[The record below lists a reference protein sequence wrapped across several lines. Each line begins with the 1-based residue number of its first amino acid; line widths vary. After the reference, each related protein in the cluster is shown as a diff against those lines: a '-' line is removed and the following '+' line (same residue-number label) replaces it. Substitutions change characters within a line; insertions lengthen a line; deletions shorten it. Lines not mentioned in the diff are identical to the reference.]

1 MITADFSGAPFPVDL
16 VIRRVQQLVDGAGK
30 PLLQQVRG
38 VADYAAIDKFSDFR
52 PPESFVVLA
61 RERGKETTAGSTQQF
76 VEAYFGVVTAVRNY
90 RDQRGK
96 PALDDVSPI
105 IGRIRQQL
113 IGWVPQTAEGVQLKG
128 GRPCIWVQG
137 DVMDYDAS
145 TLLWS
150 DVFKTQ
156 HLIGSQ
162 RQ

>member
-1 MITADFSGAPFPVDL
+1 MIPQEFSAAPFPVDL
-16 VIRRVQQLVDGAGK
+16 VINRVQLLRGDDGK

-52 PPESFVVLA
+52 PPEAFVVLA
-61 RERGKETTAGSTQQF
+61 RERAIEPKPGNTQQF
-76 VEAYFGVVTAVRNY
+76 AEVYFGVVSAVRNY

-105 IGRIRQQL
+105 IGRIRKQL
-113 IGWVPQTAEGVQLKG
+113 IGWIPQDAAGVQLKG
-128 GRPCIWVQG
+128 GRACLWVQG

-150 DVFKTQ
+150 DIFKTK
-156 HLIGSQ
+156 HLIGS
-162 RQ
+162 